1 MTTQGVIVIILIGIA
16 YLLWIISLVRRGRL
30 HVSYAVLYVLA
41 ALVTMPIVAI
51 PPLLQ
56 FVTDTMGAIF
66 PVSALSLLAFGV
78 LFATQIYLLS
88 QLSILAKRIS
98 MIAQHIAIQEGLTN
112 DPSAFRSAGTPEMPL
127 PVQQQD
133 AT

>member
-1 MTTQGVIVIILIGIA
+1 MTTQGTIVVILIGIA
-16 YLLWIISLVRRGRL
+16 YLLWIVSLVRRGRL

-41 ALVTMPIVAI
+41 ALVTMPIIAI

-88 QLSILAKRIS
+88 QLSILSKRIAL
-98 MIAQHIAIQEGLTN
+98 IAQHIAIQEGLTL
-112 DPSAFRSAGTPEMPL
+112 DPPAFISATPPEAPL

-133 AT
+133 AS